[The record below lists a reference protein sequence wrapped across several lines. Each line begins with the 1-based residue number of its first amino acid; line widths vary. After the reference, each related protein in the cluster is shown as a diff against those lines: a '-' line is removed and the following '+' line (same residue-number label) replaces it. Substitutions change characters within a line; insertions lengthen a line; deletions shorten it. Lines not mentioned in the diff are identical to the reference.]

1 MSSDNNKEFVD
12 ISSKSSRT
20 SSKKKSGKK
29 IVMTKVL
36 CTFLSLIFLIGGV
49 LCLFGYSTLNKFQ
62 YKDINKNPSPNAT
75 GVVDATGSTEP
86 EVLVLDDESGSL
98 LSDPYVLNVMLF
110 GADQYGNEGLSDSM
124 ILLSIDNRHE
134 KIKMTSF
141 LRDTY
146 ISIPGYY
153 ASKLNAA
160 YALGGAELSIAT
172 IESNYGI
179 QIDRYAIVNF
189 ETFKEVVDIMG
200 GVDIELSQDEIY
212 YINDQIAQNGQS
224 EYLPWDTVEG
234 IVHLNGQQALWY
246 ARNRG
251 GYVNGNEYYGSD
263 WDRVER
269 QRKFLN
275 AVIDDMRDA
284 NLPEIV
290 QIANAVG
297 PNITTNLKNSEI
309 TTLVAG
315 ALTYLSYDV
324 EQISMPTDGT
334 WGYGYNEAGSVILV
348 NDWNRARYDLAK
360 FVYEDSVSNSS
371 YDSQYEVYND
381 YNSYDDSY
389 SDDSVDTYV
398 SDSESYNDDSA
409 YSDYDYSDDVN
420 YDDSDSQ
427 DAEDEYYNDSPDS
440 EY

>member
-1 MSSDNNKEFVD
+1 MSSDNNMEFVD
-12 ISSKSSRT
+12 ISSSAKGRSSN
-20 SSKKKSGKK
+20 KKSGKK
-29 IVMTKVL
+29 IVLTKVV
-36 CTFLSLIFLIGGV
+36 CTFLSFIFLIGGV

-62 YKDINKNPSPNAT
+62 YQDINKNPVQSST
-75 GVVDATGSTEP
+75 EGVDATGASEP
-86 EVLVLDDESGSL
+86 EVLVLDDESGNL
-98 LSDPYVLNVMLF
+98 LSDPYVLNIMLF

-146 ISIPGYY
+146 ISIPGHY

-200 GVDIELSQDEIY
+200 GVDIEITQDEIY

-275 AVIDDMRDA
+275 AVIDDMRGA
-284 NLPEIV
+284 NLSEIV

-297 PNITTNLKNSEI
+297 PNITTNIKNSEL

-360 FVYEDSVSNSS
+360 FVYEDSVVNST
-371 YDSQYEVYND
+371 YDSQTEDYND
-381 YNSYDDSY
+381 YYDYDDSY
-389 SDDSVDTYV
+389 GSDGYNSDDSDYS
-398 SDSESYNDDSA
+398 SDD
-409 YSDYDYSDDVN
+409 YSDYNN
-420 YDDSDSQ
+420 YDDADSQ
-427 DAEDEYYNDSPDS
+427 DADTDYYVDSPDYSADS
-440 EY
+440 E

>member
-1 MSSDNNKEFVD
+1 MSADNNQEFVD
-12 ISSKSSRT
+12 ISSSAAKRSTSR
-20 SSKKKSGKK
+20 KKKSKVVTIK
-29 IVMTKVL
+29 II
-36 CTFLSLIFLIGGV
+36 CSFLSLVFMLVGV
-49 LCLFGYSTLNKFQ
+49 LLVFSYSTLNKFQ
-62 YKDINKNPSPNAT
+62 YKDIDKAQGQQGATNA
-75 GVVDATGSTEP
+75 VDSTDTTEP
-86 EVLVLDDESGSL
+86 EMLVLDNKSGNL
-98 LSDPYVLNVMLF
+98 LSDPYVLNIMLF

-172 IESNYGI
+172 IEANYGV

-200 GVDIELSQDEIY
+200 GVDIELTQDEIY

-224 EYLPWDTVEG
+224 EYLPYDTVEG

-251 GYVNGNEYYGSD
+251 GYVNGTEYGGSD

-275 AVIDDMRDA
+275 AVIDDLK
-284 NLPEIV
+284 NSPSLTEIV
-290 QIANAVG
+290 QIVNAVG

-309 TTLVAG
+309 TTLVSG
-315 ALTYLSYDV
+315 ALTYLNYDI
-324 EQISMPTDGT
+324 EQLSMPTDGT

-360 FVYEDSVSNSS
+360 FIYEDSVS
-371 YDSQYEVYND
+371 DSQYD
-381 YNSYDDSY
+381 YY
-389 SDDSVDTYV
+389 
-398 SDSESYNDDSA
+398 SYN
-409 YSDYDYSDDVN
+409 Y
-420 YDDSDSQ
+420 
-427 DAEDEYYNDSPDS
+427 
-440 EY
+440 